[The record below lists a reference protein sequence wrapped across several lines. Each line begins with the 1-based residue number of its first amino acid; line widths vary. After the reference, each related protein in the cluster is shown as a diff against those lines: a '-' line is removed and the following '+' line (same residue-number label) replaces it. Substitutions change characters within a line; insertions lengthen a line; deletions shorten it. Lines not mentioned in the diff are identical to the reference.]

1 MTEMNDTKRKKFL
14 LCIILHHGL
23 AMHLEV
29 VAATPVLQLNHNTG
43 FLVQQS
49 HVTPDLLNYIVV

>member
-1 MTEMNDTKRKKFL
+1 MTLKEKKFL

-49 HVTPDLLNYIVV
+49 HVTSDSLNYIVV